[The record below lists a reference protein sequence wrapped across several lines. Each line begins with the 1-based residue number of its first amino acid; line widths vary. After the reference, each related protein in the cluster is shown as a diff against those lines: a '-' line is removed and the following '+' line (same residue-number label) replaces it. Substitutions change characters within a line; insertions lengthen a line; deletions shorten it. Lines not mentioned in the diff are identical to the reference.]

1 MRIAHD
7 RAFWPKKRKIFFRVA
22 LRHAPVF
29 GPCAPRYARFWARRA
44 FPGPALEGAGNGP
57 AGSQAGQK
65 RRPLPPAA
73 APLPCGSC
81 PAPAGVRFAV
91 QAAPAALGAFPAPE
105 TSGRGSFRAWEAGR
119 RKPAARSSRRAPAPA
134 AAGWP
139 RIPADRG
146 LCPGKR
152 PTGARDGPVGRSSGK
167 DSRHTL
173 PPTPC
178 GPWREIPRRIFRRD
192 RRRTE

>member
-1 MRIAHD
+1 MTAL
-7 RAFWPKKRKIFFRVA
+7 FGQKNEKIFFA
-22 LRHAPVF
+22 LRYAMPPFSDPVRPVTPGF
-29 GPCAPRYARFWARRA
+29 GRGVHFPARPRKPPGTGPQEARRA
-44 FPGPALEGAGNGP
+44 KNG
-57 AGSQAGQK
+57 G
-65 RRPLPPAA
+65 RCPAA
-73 APLPCGSC
+73 LRQLSR
-81 PAPAGVRFAV
+81 PAGVRFAV

-134 AAGWP
+134 AASWP

-146 LCPGKR
+146 LRPGKR
-152 PTGARDGPVGRSSGK
+152 PTGARDGPAGRSSGK